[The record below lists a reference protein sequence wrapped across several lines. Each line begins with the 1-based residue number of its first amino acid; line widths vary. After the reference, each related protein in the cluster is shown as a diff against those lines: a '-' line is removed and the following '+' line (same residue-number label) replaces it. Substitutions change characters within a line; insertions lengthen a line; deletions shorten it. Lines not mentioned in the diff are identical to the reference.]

1 MNKEY
6 STILVLVLAFVALY
20 IFSDKI
26 IFLYI
31 SLGTGVVSLLLPWIA
46 KNIHF
51 LWMKFSVLLG
61 SVSAV
66 VILTL
71 IFFVIIVPLSFI
83 AKLTGKKFIILKR
96 EKNSY
101 FKTRNF
107 LYDKESI
114 ENVW

>member
-20 IFSDKI
+20 IFLDKI

-66 VILTL
+66 VILNAD
-71 IFFVIIVPLSFI
+71 FFCDHCSPVVYRKAYRQEIYHLE
-83 AKLTGKKFIILKR
+83 KGKKQLF
-96 EKNSY
+96 
-101 FKTRNF
+101 
-107 LYDKESI
+107 
-114 ENVW
+114 